1 MRFNIQYN
9 IGKAKYVV
17 NYHDGQKTHQDGSA
31 FYDIAIFRNKRKFEA
46 FVRGLR
52 KTGYVEG

>member
-1 MRFNIQYN
+1 MIFNVLYN

-31 FYDIAIFRNKRKFEA
+31 FFDIAIFRNKRKLEA
-46 FVRGLR
+46 FVRELR
-52 KTGYVEG
+52 KKGYVEE